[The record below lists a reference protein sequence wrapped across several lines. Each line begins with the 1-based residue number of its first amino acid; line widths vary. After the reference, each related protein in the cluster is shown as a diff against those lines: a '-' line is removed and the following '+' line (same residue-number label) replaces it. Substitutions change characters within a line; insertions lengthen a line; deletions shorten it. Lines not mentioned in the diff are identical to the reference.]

1 MGTEKFFTLKRQRS
15 HKLEA
20 VKVSQRGVTRWKII
34 GLYISGK
41 RTRKFFVS
49 QQEALEFI
57 ATENAK
63 ARNLGERA
71 RNIPGHLHEDALR
84 ANDILKEYGVTIEEA
99 AKFYR
104 LHQEQRKKSKK
115 ISEIIQ
121 EYIENKARNL
131 RSSRPE
137 RKELAI
143 SLGGY

>member
-1 MGTEKFFTLKRQRS
+1 MGTEKIFTIKRQRS

-20 VKVSQRGVTRWKII
+20 VKVTQRGVTRWKII

-41 RTRKFFVS
+41 RTRKFFVT

-84 ANDILKEYGVTIEEA
+84 ANDSKGRRARRFLKSLKNT
-99 AKFYR
+99 
-104 LHQEQRKKSKK
+104 SKTK
-115 ISEIIQ
+115 RET
-121 EYIENKARNL
+121 
-131 RSSRPE
+131 
-137 RKELAI
+137 
-143 SLGGY
+143 